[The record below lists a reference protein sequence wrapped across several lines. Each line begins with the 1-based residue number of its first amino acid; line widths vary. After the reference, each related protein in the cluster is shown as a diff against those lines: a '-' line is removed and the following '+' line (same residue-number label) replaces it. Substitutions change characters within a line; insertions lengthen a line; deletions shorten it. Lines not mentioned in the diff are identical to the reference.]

1 MTDIRQISRR
11 WHEAWGTPN
20 IEAAYCEYLFLSEF
34 DHGRDCKVA
43 LGGSSLPV
51 RQAGDARKPC
61 LILLHGWPQTSLA
74 WKGVL
79 PKLGKDNCA
88 AAFDLPGVGESE
100 NPPPSA
106 EKRIIA
112 ETVLTAAEKAGGAGP
127 PLGRGSSKE
136 TARRLMIG
144 PIGGDHVG

>member
-20 IEAAYCEYLFLSEF
+20 VEAAYREYLFLSEF
-34 DHGRDCKVA
+34 DHVRDCKVA

-61 LILLHGWPQTSLA
+61 LILLHGWPPTSLA

-88 AAFDLPGVGESE
+88 RHSICRESANPKIRRLRPRNALLPRRSS
-100 NPPPSA
+100 PPPKRQAALDHLLA
-106 EKRIIA
+106 EDR
-112 ETVLTAAEKAGGAGP
+112 
-127 PLGRGSSKE
+127 
-136 TARRLMIG
+136 ARR
-144 PIGGDHVG
+144 PRGG